1 MANLIVMSEGRY
13 TVDSLSQWDKDQILQ
28 IRGLSLG
35 FAPEIHFTNATMDNA
50 IVRQSTVDTD
60 GVIYA
65 DIPNSL
71 LQKPYSIKVYICI
84 YEDGAFKTLYS
95 MLIPVEAR
103 NKPNDYTLDVTD
115 DEVYSFNAVMNKAE
129 TALTIAQASE
139 ATVEGLK
146 ATVDQNNADRIHEI
160 AVERARINQ
169 LVVLEEGST
178 TGDAELQDIRIGY
191 DGTTYAT
198 AGEAVRGQIGSCKE
212 EILKKET
219 SQTALATNLN
229 GLLANISENIIMSIS
244 TSQGWADMP
253 ISENCIFIHH
263 RYGTNYAIQIV
274 YPQRSTNA
282 IYTRIV
288 NQTTHTVL
296 NDWVFDDTVRMNTST
311 SANIS
316 SKYGGL
322 LANISENIRFSASVA
337 DWTDAPTDEGITFIN
352 MRYSTNYKLQIAITI
367 ASGKMFNRIVHYET
381 KEVYRDWHSVDEDS
395 IVKMCITQTAL
406 SNSCDK
412 LLAKVNDNV
421 ILSCSSS
428 QWTDMPTTAGGVF
441 TNQRYGSNYNL
452 QTFVEIS
459 SGKMWTRVVKRTG
472 DVYRDWIRVDSGTSL
487 KILALGDSICY
498 GARNSNKGFVGD
510 LGHDYKNVG
519 LSSATLSNYTTSV
532 TNIPDQLVGVT
543 DYDPDIIIANGGV
556 NDYYKGVSL
565 GELSAVPVT
574 TDTEAEALDRSTV
587 MGGLEYLLYKMITL
601 YPKAQRFFLITHK
614 TYATAYSGA
623 SVRAYW
629 PTTANQAGYTQQE
642 LHDAIVRCCELYNVK
657 VIDVYKDS
665 LINTL
670 YDDYRSDVAYN
681 DDKSKTNTE
690 YVDSDG
696 IHPMAY
702 GYKEGYV
709 PLIKQAIGIGTAK

>member
-71 LQKPYSIKVYICI
+71 LQKPYSIKVYICG

-129 TALTIAQASE
+129 TALTIAQASDASVE
-139 ATVEGLK
+139 ALK
-146 ATVDQNNADRIHEI
+146 VVVNQNNEDRIDEI

-169 LVVLEEGST
+169 LAVLEEGST

-198 AGEAVRGQIGSCKE
+198 AGEAVRGQIGDCKE
-212 EILKKET
+212 EIVKMCIT
-219 SQTALATNLN
+219 QTPLATELG
-229 GLLANISENIIMSIS
+229 GLLANVSENIIMGVSY
-244 TSQGWADMP
+244 TQGWTDIPVSA
-253 ISENCIFIHH
+253 SCVFIHQ
-263 RYGTNYAIQIV
+263 RFGSNYAIQIA
-274 YPQRSTNA
+274 YPYYSPNV
-282 IYTRIV
+282 IYTRVV
-288 NQTTHTVL
+288 NCTTHAVVT
-296 NDWVFDDTVRMNTST
+296 DWAYDDTVRMNTAT
-311 SANIS
+311 SADIS
-316 SKYGGL
+316 STYGGL
-322 LANISENIRFSASVA
+322 LANVDKNMSFSASVA
-337 DWTDAPTDEGITFIN
+337 DWTDAPTTEGITFIN
-352 MRYSTNYKLQIAITI
+352 MRYSNNYKLQIAITI
-367 ASGKMFNRIVHYET
+367 ASGKMFNRIVHNTT
-381 KEVYRDWHSVDEDS
+381 KEVYRDWYSVDEDS

-406 SNSCDK
+406 SNSCEK

-428 QWTDMPTTAGGVF
+428 HWTDMPTTVGGVF
-441 TNQRYGSNYNL
+441 TNQRYGTNYNL
-452 QTFVEIS
+452 QTFVEVS

-498 GARNSNKGFVGD
+498 GARNSHKGFVGD

-565 GELSAVPVT
+565 GELSAVPVS
-574 TDTEAEALDRSTV
+574 TDAQAEALDRSTV

-623 SVRAYW
+623 SVKAYW
-629 PTTANQAGYTQQE
+629 PTTANQAGYTQEE
-642 LHDAIVRCCELYNVK
+642 LHDAIVKCCEFYNVK

-681 DDKSKTNTE
+681 DDNSKTNTE
-690 YVDSDG
+690 YVDLDG

-702 GYKEGYV
+702 GYKQGYV